1 MHPYIDFAEYEQL
14 APGVIPSLR
23 ELSKAVE
30 SLGLDKMLLEL
41 IKIRVSQ
48 INGCAFC
55 LQLHLNK
62 ARQLNVAHEK
72 IDLLPTWQE
81 SGFFSKKEAAAL
93 AWSEALTR
101 MADQAI
107 TETIYNELKLE
118 FSTQEIASLTAAIGL
133 INAWNRIAGSLR
145 FAPPIPKHP

>member
-1 MHPYIDFAEYEQL
+1 
-14 APGVIPSLR
+14 
-23 ELSKAVE
+23 
-30 SLGLDKMLLEL
+30 
-41 IKIRVSQ
+41 
-48 INGCAFC
+48 
-55 LQLHLNK
+55 
-62 ARQLNVAHEK
+62 
-72 IDLLPTWQE
+72 PTWQE